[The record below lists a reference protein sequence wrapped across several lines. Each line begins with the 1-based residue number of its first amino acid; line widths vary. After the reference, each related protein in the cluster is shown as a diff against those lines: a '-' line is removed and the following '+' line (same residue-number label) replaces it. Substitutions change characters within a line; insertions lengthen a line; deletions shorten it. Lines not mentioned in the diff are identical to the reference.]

1 MLDATVTF
9 SPTQIE
15 RLNRV
20 IARATEYLGKSAAD
34 ATSWAAVHI
43 ARSMRAAT
51 AKGTQKTREA
61 RPDPRARG
69 SWIIPIYRQGQ
80 PVLFKR
86 TADKHDPLR
95 KIRNYRLTSKVY
107 NVLAAKAAALKGNSG
122 FVEASPDGI
131 VSRQGRPLAAYQF
144 INSESVKLARLTA
157 RLSYPETKWPGLIP
171 RALQSASHG
180 MERQIDDAL
189 GVIH

>member
-1 MLDATVTF
+1 MLDVNTTIDAAQLARLDSV
-9 SPTQIE
+9 IE
-15 RLNRV
+15 G
-20 IARATEYLGKSAAD
+20 AAKYLGKTTAD

-80 PVLFKR
+80 PVLLHR
-86 TADKHDPLR
+86 TADKNDPLR

-122 FVEASPDGI
+122 FMAASPDGI

-157 RLSYPETKWPGLIP
+157 RMSYPETKWPGLIP

-180 MERQIDDAL
+180 MERQIDNAL
-189 GVIH
+189 GIIH